1 LANDNSARSS
11 EIVGVD
17 NVQIT
22 RDDNTPYPVV
32 LHGVQ
37 MVPKFNQRV
46 PDRVKIS
53 MALFRIEAK
62 SIDLVVT
69 LNIPEVTMAGGA
81 TEEIDRQKAEE
92 DFNTLVTSLRIIDF
106 GLFA

>member
-1 LANDNSARSS
+1 MANDNSARSS

-17 NVQIT
+17 NAQIT
-22 RDDNTPYPVV
+22 RDDDTPYPVV

-37 MVPKFNQRV
+37 MVPKFNHRV

-53 MALFRIEAK
+53 MALFRIESK
-62 SIDLVVT
+62 FIDLVVT
-69 LNIPEVTMAGGA
+69 LNIPEVTMDGG
-81 TEEIDRQKAEE
+81 TGEIDRQKAEE
-92 DFNTLVTSLRIIDF
+92 DFNTFITSLRIIDF